1 MKEKEQLN
9 RNELVTTIQKY
20 SGETKKDIE
29 KFMDYFLDVVM
40 QEVSNGKK
48 VNLQGFGSFESV
60 ERAARIGKD
69 PRGIETIIEA
79 RKLPKFVAGAEFKR
93 RVNDNGEKI

>member
-9 RNELVTTIQKY
+9 RNELVAAIQEY

-29 KFMDYFLDVVM
+29 KYMDFFLDVVM
-40 QEVSNGKK
+40 QEVSNSKK

-60 ERAARIGKD
+60 EYAARKGKS
-69 PRGIETIIEA
+69 PNGEEVIVQS

-93 RVNDNGEKI
+93 KVNE

>member
-9 RNELVTTIQKY
+9 RNELVTAIQEY

-29 KFMDYFLDVVM
+29 KFMDFFLDVVM
-40 QEVSNGKK
+40 QEVSMGKK
-48 VNLQGFGSFESV
+48 VNLQGFGSFEAV
-60 ERAARIGKD
+60 ERAARKVKD
-69 PRGIETIIEA
+69 PHGGTTVVEA

-93 RVNDNGEKI
+93 RANI